1 MTTWVKPNGT
11 KIELNDERATV
22 AHAQDLG
29 WQVDAPAKKAPTKK
43 PATKKR
49 APAKKVES

>member
-29 WQVDAPAKKAPTKK
+29 WEVDAPAKKAPAKK
-43 PATKKR
+43 ATKKR
-49 APAKKVES
+49 TPAKKVES